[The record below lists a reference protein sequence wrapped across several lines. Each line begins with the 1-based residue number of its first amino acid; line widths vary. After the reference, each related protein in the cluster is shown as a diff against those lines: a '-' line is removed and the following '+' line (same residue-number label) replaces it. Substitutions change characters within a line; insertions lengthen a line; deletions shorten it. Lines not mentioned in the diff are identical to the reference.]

1 MLSLRSIVDSVIFG
15 AAAVITGD
23 FGVKG
28 EAYTGQALGTYNG
41 AILQTLDAVTWNPIR
56 SKGGWVEGF
65 VYLLPNLHSHTGIG
79 IDETNPADITGIPF
93 TDLTNLQ
100 PHDLDQSDLGV
111 GQVIPRRLRGY
122 LA

>member
-1 MLSLRSIVDSVIFG
+1 MARLFG
-15 AAAVITGD
+15 INGD

-93 TDLTNLQ
+93 TDDEPTTALSG
-100 PHDLDQSDLGV
+100 P
-111 GQVIPRRLRGY
+111 I
-122 LA
+122 